1 MLHANVEQIIAADI
15 TRKTEIEIRDK
26 NGFGFSNV

>member
-1 MLHANVEQIIAADI
+1 MRHAYVEQIIATDI
-15 TRKTEIEIRDK
+15 PRKTEIEIRDK